1 MSPNSL
7 FAILLRSPWWVSFAL
22 VGAIVLAAGAFL
34 PAEYFIFGALGGFPI
49 FVVGCITA
57 WRQFRAPSSSKVD
70 AMRAQVQTLPWK
82 GFAALL
88 TAHWQTKGFAVVPAT
103 HAGADLRLEQ
113 GGQAT
118 LVSAR
123 RWKAATHGLEPLR
136 ELHTA
141 MQAAGVSQGIYVLGD
156 GSLSDN
162 ARLFAR
168 DHGITL
174 LQGDGLAG
182 WLAS

>member
-22 VGAIVLAAGAFL
+22 MGAIVLAAGAFL

-57 WRQFRAPSSSKVD
+57 WRQFRAPSSAQVD
-70 AMRAQVQTLPWK
+70 AMRAQVQTLSWK

-88 TAHWQTKGFAVVPAT
+88 TAHWQAKGYTVTPAT
-103 HAGADLRLEQ
+103 HTGADLLLEQ

-136 ELHTA
+136 ELHGA
-141 MQAAGVSQGIYVLGD
+141 MQACQITQGIYVLGE
-156 GSLSDN
+156 GTLSEN
-162 ARLFAR
+162 ASVFAR